1 MKLKYDALKKLVL
14 EELRKETGLIE
25 SPDML
30 AEKSILKNKH
40 PFKAIFIFGPA
51 GSGKSFLSGKGLE
64 IPKDFVVSNPDERI
78 EDVFP
83 TFGMSMDFSKGTFTP
98 GEEKD
103 SSPIA
108 KAQQTAREILQNAS
122 QGHTH
127 NMLSIAN
134 PIVFDTT
141 GENVGKIV
149 KRMKNLMKIGY
160 DVAVFQVNVPVDV
173 SVSRDDN
180 RKRTVGEPTKTI
192 SADYQKQVV
201 QDRGYFKALA
211 DQPYATMLG
220 GDIYANLFDLRTGEK
235 LEGITDDHVAAMKTK
250 DGNDYDAAYAAN
262 LLAQAKDQLG
272 AWATAEPAN
281 PTGQTIL
288 SGMKALV
295 KVSGGKLGQNMLDF
309 GSAAKAGVA
318 TDDPAV
324 AEATKLIADMG
335 GVEVPLA
342 GSQRSRKQPGEKFGV
357 DGKDGKDPS
366 IRDLAPDA
374 PVSEQRLA
382 AKIERAI
389 WEMMRNGSS

>member
-1 MKLKYDALKKLVL
+1 MKLKYDALKKMVL
-14 EELRKETGLIE
+14 EELGKGTGLLE
-25 SPDML
+25 SPEVL
-30 AEKSILKNKH
+30 NEKSILKNKY

-51 GSGKSFLSGKGLE
+51 GAGKSFLSKQIG
-64 IPKDFVVSNPDERI
+64 IPKDFVISNPDERI

-103 SSPIA
+103 SSPVA

-141 GENVGKIV
+141 GENVNKIV
-149 KRMKNLMKIGY
+149 KRMKSLMKVGY
-160 DVAVFQVNVPVDV
+160 DVAVFQVNVPTDV
-173 SVSRDDN
+173 SVSRDKD

-192 SADYQKQVV
+192 SKDYQKQVV
-201 QDRGYFKALA
+201 AERGYFEALA

-220 GDIYANLFDLRTGEK
+220 GDIYANLYDLRDNS
-235 LEGITDDHVAAMKTK
+235 LLPGITDEHVNAMKTK
-250 DGNDYDAAYAAN
+250 DGKPYSAEYAAS
-262 LLAQAKDQLG
+262 LLSQAKSDLA
-272 AWATAEPAN
+272 AWAGAEPQN

-288 SGMKALV
+288 AGMKALV
-295 KVSGGKLGQNMLDF
+295 KVSGGKLGQNMLEF
-309 GSAAKAGVA
+309 GAAAEQGIGLDDSAVSAAI
-318 TDDPAV
+318 
-324 AEATKLIADMG
+324 KLIADMG
-335 GVEVPLA
+335 GVEAPLK
-342 GSQRSRKQPGEKFGV
+342 GSQRGRKQAGKKFGV

-374 PVSEQRLA
+374 PVNEQRLA
-382 AKIERAI
+382 AKVEKVI
-389 WEMMRNGSS
+389 WEMMKNSSS

>member
-1 MKLKYDALKKLVL
+1 MKLKYDALKRMVL
-14 EELRKETGLIE
+14 EELGKDTSLIE
-25 SPDML
+25 SPEML

-51 GSGKSFLSGKGLE
+51 GAGKSFLSKQIG

-83 TFGMSMDFSKGTFTP
+83 TFGMSMDFRQGTFDR
-98 GEEKD
+98 GAEKQ

-108 KAQQTAREILQNAS
+108 KAQQTAREVLQNAS

-141 GENVGKIV
+141 GEDVGKIV

-201 QDRGYFKALA
+201 QERGYFKALA

-220 GDIYANLFDLRTGEK
+220 GDIYANLYDLRDNS
-235 LEGITDDHVAAMKTK
+235 LLPGITDEHVNAMKTV
-250 DGNDYDAAYAAN
+250 DGKPFTAEYAAS
-262 LLAQAKDQLG
+262 LLASARNDLEN
-272 AWATAEPAN
+272 WATAEPKN

-324 AEATKLIADMG
+324 VQATKLIADMG

-342 GSQRSRKQPGEKFGV
+342 GSQRGRKQPGEKFGV

-374 PVSEQRLA
+374 PVNEQKLA

-389 WEMMRNGSS
+389 WEMMKNSSS